1 MQELVDML
9 EKQLACLKE
18 LAGLIE
24 KQQKALKSVRS
35 SAEAGSIAAAMEKLL
50 LRLADIQE
58 AEDAFVSKQGGS
70 NVLEVLSKASSSD
83 KVRAAGVL
91 KSSIPLVRKLRRGGV
106 RSRRLLDTNLEY
118 ARFNLNVLSNT
129 FTDGTY
135 GPGMG
140 EPSEAGMKMFDSSV

>member
-35 SAEAGSIAAAMEKLL
+35 SAEAGSIASAMEKLL

-58 AEDAFVSKQGGS
+58 A
-70 NVLEVLSKASSSD
+70 
-83 KVRAAGVL
+83 
-91 KSSIPLVRKLRRGGV
+91 
-106 RSRRLLDTNLEY
+106 
-118 ARFNLNVLSNT
+118 
-129 FTDGTY
+129 
-135 GPGMG
+135 
-140 EPSEAGMKMFDSSV
+140 